1 MDCDTVGV
9 ASAFKKSKE
18 FVNVQRHYESDLC
31 KRKFTA
37 AVNQHQMQESEP
49 PADKRQRLLCT
60 SAASAACSTT
70 TGIPVGVALH
80 ESIAIACVPSVSD
93 QNQLF
98 PKPLCLGYLPD
109 VPAPFVH
116 NSRQLMECRI
126 YVFIVIS
133 VLIVVTRE

>member
-1 MDCDTVGV
+1 MDCDRCG
-9 ASAFKKSKE
+9 KRLKSKE

-37 AVNQHQMQESEP
+37 AVNQRQMQESEP

-70 TGIPVGVALH
+70 TGIPVRVGVALH

-93 QNQLF
+93 QNKLL

-116 NSRQLMECRI
+116 NWAYAAHGVRNLCIHCYLRANCG
-126 YVFIVIS
+126 YA
-133 VLIVVTRE
+133 

>member
-1 MDCDTVGV
+1 MDCDRCG
-9 ASAFKKSKE
+9 KRLKSKE

-31 KRKFTA
+31 KRKYIA

-49 PADKRQRLLCT
+49 TADKRQRLLCT

-93 QNQLF
+93 QNQLL

-116 NSRQLMECRI
+116 NWAF
-126 YVFIVIS
+126 VAHGGG
-133 VLIVVTRE
+133 

>member
-1 MDCDTVGV
+1 MDCDRCG
-9 ASAFKKSKE
+9 KRLKSKE

-31 KRKFTA
+31 KSKFTA

-80 ESIAIACVPSVSD
+80 ESIAIACVPLVYQIKTSCCLSRYVWGICLMYLHASHNWAFAAHGV
-93 QNQLF
+93 Q
-98 PKPLCLGYLPD
+98 KLCIHCYFSANCGY
-109 VPAPFVH
+109 A
-116 NSRQLMECRI
+116 
-126 YVFIVIS
+126 
-133 VLIVVTRE
+133 